1 MYSTNQEL
9 AKHVS
14 YRTIRGNR
22 ILLSYAFLKLAIMMI
37 LFPKG
42 LYRIPLDQYSKI
54 DIPAATVLD
63 ALSLARYAFWH
74 LVHGFTMIYRD
85 KLVPPSQWHVAHRGA
100 KTQYDSLA
108 SWKPHHW

>member
-1 MYSTNQEL
+1 MNNTNQQIAE
-9 AKHVS
+9 HIS
-14 YRTIRGNR
+14 YRTIHGNR
-22 ILLSYAFLKLAIMMI
+22 IKTSYAFLKLAFRIV
-37 LFPKG
+37 LFPST
-42 LYRIPLDQYSKI
+42 LYRIPMDQYAKI

-74 LVHGFTMIYRD
+74 LVHGLTMIYRD
-85 KLVPPSQWHVAHRGA
+85 KLVPPSQWHVAHRSA